1 MFTKAIKFILIL
13 TFDLS
18 LRQIEAIQEETYFVG
33 TEINDVSGLGS
44 DAKMKEVTSL
54 RGGGKVQCAIACAS
68 YEGCVS
74 IVYDNNNNCILVGD
88 DTLPGVDVKVKTWP
102 VQAFKKQLQKNAT
115 STPGYGKLMNIYL
128 SNIAKR

>member
-13 TFDLS
+13 TS
-18 LRQIEAIQEETYFVG
+18 LRQIEAIQEDTYFVG
-33 TEINDVSGLGS
+33 SEINDVSGLGS

-68 YEGCVS
+68 YERCVS
-74 IVYDNNNNCILVGD
+74 IVYDNNSNCILVGD
-88 DTLPGVDVKVKTWP
+88 ATLPGVEVKVKTWP